1 MAEHGG
7 GRASWREAFQPLR
20 NGGAF
25 VSASVFYKLLAKAST
40 ISLATSE
47 ISPQEVA
54 ADLVLLV
61 WSVMARWLPFQDAE
75 AANICCSVCKFV
87 AGISSRLQ
95 GEFKADTVLVLV
107 SFFQAVIKSASSGVL
122 LKEEGS
128 PHIFKATTEAL
139 NSLGQIIHDNGGQL
153 PVEEISS
160 LVRFLLPVV
169 GYSKTSGWSN
179 IDGHYSI
186 PTSKMDHAVRSEA
199 KTRICEDERE
209 LQRFSFVAIGNIF
222 ARAGSS
228 ISKDTWRMTVQVYY
242 AWLVGHMQSRAVLM
256 LWWLCFRCYAAL
268 LRCVH
273 LLISDPKG
281 SLEEHVAGYVMG
293 LRMFFVYGLTNMQP
307 LHLRSKGNILSGAS
321 LGAAAASPE
330 NEARVYLPPHLR
342 SKLKAEVHTSGLANG
357 ITEGQGRW
365 GLSSDSEQSDSDG
378 PLGDGDRFKSSK
390 ARTNAILSIKALARI
405 DPKSLHAHWS
415 SLLLTHDVF
424 QPRPYQATLLTVLLF
439 DPIVKARVAAAST
452 IAMMLEG
459 PVRAFLQVAE
469 HREFA
474 RSGPFTSLSGSLGQ
488 TVVQLHTGLL
498 HIVSNEKHGGILAAA
513 LRALSLLVAAA
524 PYGRLPME
532 LLPNVVLCVN
542 KRMHDLLSLS
552 FDPSNTMNIAI
563 NCLGASL
570 NASPASPQIAAILC
584 SDPSSGLRLCES
596 RMIMLVFLWFSL
608 QALRAAVQNYPDMAS
623 SFWDIIF
630 RVVAGAIDVS
640 IESSS
645 GVCLNKLDTSLGFV
659 MSVSAPG
666 SGQSSRLADD
676 KLVHSAVKLLDELL
690 RTISGFEVSE
700 SPEDLPLQPPSPSL
714 VPKPITLLSRSII
727 SPQSKSNS
735 SQGLQ
740 IKEAADG
747 CQRWL
752 ETLEHFLPHV
762 LQHSAPMVRGAALTC
777 FAGLTAAV
785 FCGLPTLKQEY
796 ILSAVMDAASSDD
809 APAVR
814 SAACRAIGVIVGFPQ
829 VSRNKENLTM
839 IINIIKTTTGDPC
852 ALVQITASW
861 ALANLCDVLGSNVE
875 TTSSQE
881 AQQILE
887 TISLA
892 SLAECTFRAMKSGD
906 KVRANAVRA
915 LGNLARFANFLAET
929 CDANCKPNT
938 CGGVIVK
945 SYEKPS
951 HLVNAQVPTSQWLDK
966 MVQTFVSCITTGNVK
981 VQWNVCH
988 ALGNLFRNP
997 TVQLSS
1003 MVWAPSV
1010 YSILLLLL
1018 RDSANFKIRIH
1029 AACALAVPV
1038 SRQDYGVAYGDVVQ
1052 TMVHALESVDFDTGQ
1067 GPTSFKYHYAL
1078 KEQLTLTTLHLLA
1091 LGLPEDFHIL
1101 EELLVKRANF
1111 LHNWLAILV
1120 SADKSGTARDGHV
1133 QKEKLMSHQDT
1144 TEACRT
1150 SVASK
1155 SGAAGLAVEALSAMY
1170 KHGGNFTA
1178 SQNLQKLFV

>member
-61 WSVMARWLPFQDAE
+61 RSVMARWLPFQDAE

-390 ARTNAILSIKALARI
+390 ARTNAILSIKALAWI

>member
-7 GRASWREAFQPLR
+7 GRVSWREAFQPLR

-61 WSVMARWLPFQDAE
+61 RSVMARWLPFQDAE
-75 AANICCSVCKFV
+75 AANVCCSVCKLV

-199 KTRICEDERE
+199 KIRICEDERE

-242 AWLVGHMQSRAVLM
+242 TWLVGYMQSRAVLM
-256 LWWLCFRCYAAL
+256 LWWLCCRCYAAL

-532 LLPNVVLCVN
+532 LLPNVVLSVN

-552 FDPSNTMNIAI
+552 FDPSNTMNLAI

-584 SDPSSGLRLCES
+584 SDLSSGLRLCES

-645 GVCLNKLDTSLGFV
+645 GVCLNKLNTSLGFV

-676 KLVHSAVKLLDELL
+676 KLVHSAVKLLDQLL

-714 VPKPITLLSRSII
+714 VPKPITLLSQSII
-727 SPQSKSNS
+727 SPQSKSSS

-747 CQRWL
+747 CQQWL

-1052 TMVHALESVDFDTGQ
+1052 TLVHALESVDFDTGQ

-1091 LGLPEDFHIL
+1091 LGLPEDFHVL

-1120 SADKSGTARDGHV
+1120 SADKSGTTRDGHV